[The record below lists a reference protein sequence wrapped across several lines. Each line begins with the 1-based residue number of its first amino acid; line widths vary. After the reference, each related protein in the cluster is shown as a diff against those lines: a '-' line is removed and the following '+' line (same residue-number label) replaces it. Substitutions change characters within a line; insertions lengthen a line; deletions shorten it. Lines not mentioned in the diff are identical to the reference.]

1 MFDETYW
8 YSKKNKKFLHNI
20 DSFYYSVTLED
31 DFTLSGDAANV
42 ERVRSMMRS
51 FSGCTDIQPFNYL
64 SFTHM
69 SYVPINKS
77 NVPDN
82 IDLILN
88 YRKGSFA
95 RFYDFRLSCPDEFDF
110 FMASH
115 VPYAVSQSGDKLG
128 GSVTSNIVV
137 QIRSEMLWRLG
148 AKLAFDR
155 TYGFVQAFCNYYKLK
170 IKEVKENRVD
180 FCWHTNAISNAGRFF
195 SDDMLQRCVI
205 TTLGR
210 DRDRNVHYRK
220 DVTINK
226 RTDRLDVDYVALGKR
241 GDKCF
246 LRIYLKSKEVVEEG
260 YKGWFFWYWKEN
272 GLISAYD
279 AYCLEEAYKEKRYS
293 YVDIARLKFALEYF
307 PEKLGMD
314 ADVIRKLIDPANQ
327 SYQWD
332 LIVKLAD
339 LYTPKVTKI
348 YNVEFQCMRKF
359 FKSCELV
366 SFRDNTGIL
375 KRIYDLLDNR
385 QSLTEYLTR
394 ATFRLVD
401 PSSNTDIYRCDYLDF
416 WRRLRCTKMIDAPS
430 CRGIKLV
437 RKYTSE
443 LNMQIR
449 KTRAVRSVS
458 NLALAITNNPD
469 TSIYEDAAELLALLN
484 DNDIHNLDLY
494 KRKQARLI
502 SNRED
507 PPDMDAAHERSVA
520 ILDQYGCLLNIKDH
534 KKD

>member
-1 MFDETYW
+1 MFDAEYW

-20 DSFYYSVTLED
+20 DSFYYSVVLED
-31 DFTLSGDAANV
+31 DFTSSGQAVNV
-42 ERVRSMMRS
+42 QRVRSMMKS
-51 FSGCTDIQPFNYL
+51 FSGCTDIQPFNFL
-64 SFTHM
+64 TFSEM
-69 SYVPINKS
+69 SYVPINVSK
-77 NVPDN
+77 VPDN

-88 YRKGSFA
+88 YRKGTFA

-110 FMASH
+110 FMATN

-155 TYGFVQAFCNYYKLK
+155 TYGFVQAFCNYYGLK
-170 IKEVKENRVD
+170 IKEVKENRID
-180 FCWHTNAISNAGRFF
+180 FCWHSNALSNPEKFF
-195 SDDMLQRCVI
+195 NDEKLYKCMI

-210 DRDRNVHYRK
+210 DRDSNVHYRK
-220 DVTINK
+220 DVMVN
-226 RTDRLDVDYVALGKR
+226 RHLDRLDVDYFALGKR
-241 GDKCF
+241 GDKVF
-246 LRIYLKSKEVVEEG
+246 LRMYLKSKEVVEEG

-307 PEKLGMD
+307 PEDLGMD
-314 ADVIRKLIDPANQ
+314 AAVIRKLIDPSNR

-332 LIVKLAD
+332 LIVKLANR
-339 LYTPKVTKI
+339 YTPKITKI

-359 FKSCELV
+359 FKTCELWQ
-366 SFRDNTGIL
+366 FRDNSGIL

-385 QSLTEYLTR
+385 QTFTDYLTDK
-394 ATFRLVD
+394 TFRLVD
-401 PSSNTDIYRCDYLDF
+401 PNSNTDIYRCDYLDF
-416 WRRLRCTKMIDAPS
+416 WRRLRGTKMIDAPS
-430 CRGIKLV
+430 CRGLRLI

-443 LNMQIR
+443 LNLQIR

-484 DNDIHNLDLY
+484 DNDLHNLDLY
-494 KRKQARLI
+494 KRKQARLHVQA
-502 SNRED
+502 D
-507 PPDMDAAHERSVA
+507 PPDVGQLRSVS
-520 ILDQYGCLLNIKDH
+520 ILDENGVILNMTE
-534 KKD
+534 

>member
-1 MFDETYW
+1 MFDADYW
-8 YSKKNKKFLHNI
+8 YLKKNKKFLHNI
-20 DSFYYSVTLED
+20 DTFYYSIVLED
-31 DFTLSGDAANV
+31 DFTLDGHAANV
-42 ERVRSMMRS
+42 ERVRSMIRS

-64 SFTHM
+64 NFSDV

-77 NVPDN
+77 SVPDN

-88 YRKGSFA
+88 YRKGHFA
-95 RFYDFRLSCPDEFDF
+95 RFYDFRLSCPDEFDVYI
-110 FMASH
+110 ASV
-115 VPYAVSQSGDKLG
+115 VPYAVNQAGDKLG

-148 AKLAFDR
+148 IKLAFDR

-170 IKEVKENRVD
+170 IKEVKENRID
-180 FCWHTNAISNAGRFF
+180 FCWHTNAISNPGKFF
-195 SDDMLQRCVI
+195 SDEMLQKCMI

-210 DRDRNVHYRK
+210 DRDSNVHYRK

-246 LRIYLKSKEVVEEG
+246 LRMYLKSKEVVEEG

-279 AYCLEEAYKEKRYS
+279 AYCLEEAYKERRFS

-307 PEKLGMD
+307 PEDLGMD
-314 ADVIRKLIDPANQ
+314 AAVIRQLIDPSQ
-327 SYQWD
+327 RSYQWD
-332 LIVKLAD
+332 LIVKFANQ
-339 LYTPKVTKI
+339 YTPAITKV

-359 FKSCELV
+359 TKTFQLWK
-366 SFRDNTGIL
+366 FRDNIGIL
-375 KRIYDLLDNR
+375 KRIYDLFDNR
-385 QSLTEYLTR
+385 QSITEYLTR
-394 ATFRLVD
+394 AEFRLVD
-401 PSSNTDIYRCDYLDF
+401 PSSNPDIYRCDYLDF
-416 WRRLRCTKMIDAPS
+416 WRRLRGTKMVDAPS
-430 CRGIKLV
+430 CHGLKAV
-437 RKYTSE
+437 RKYDSD
-443 LNMQIR
+443 LNLQIR

-469 TSIYEDAAELLALLN
+469 TTIYEDAAELLALLN

-494 KRKQARLI
+494 KRKQSRLHTQ
-502 SNRED
+502 ED
-507 PPDMDAAHERSVA
+507 PPDIARSRGIS
-520 ILDQYGCLLNIKDH
+520 ILDDDGVVLNFSQDKI
-534 KKD
+534 